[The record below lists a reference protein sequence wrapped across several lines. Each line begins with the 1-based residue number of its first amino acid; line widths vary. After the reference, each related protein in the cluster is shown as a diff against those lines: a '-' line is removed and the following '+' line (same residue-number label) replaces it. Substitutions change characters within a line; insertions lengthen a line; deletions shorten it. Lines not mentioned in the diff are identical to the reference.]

1 MRGVWQVAT
10 LTVGTLAAVA
20 VVYLPNTDTE
30 PVPPTTT
37 FVTAAQIFAEA
48 EAATTTTVWT
58 PDPIAADLSADR
70 HDTEGLPQYPRLPD
84 GLTYDPVTT
93 TTLVPPSALCG
104 MWWVTAIGAG
114 WDAEDLPTLDRVLYN
129 ESRCIPGLTSSTGDI
144 GLAQLNVATWSH
156 LWEANGHETWQV
168 ADSPSL
174 NLVYARQVADAAE
187 ALGWC
192 EWAPWHGFS
201 GDYC

>member
-20 VVYLPNTDTE
+20 IVYLPNTDTE

-37 FVTAAQIFAEA
+37 FVTAAEVFATA
-48 EAATTTTVWT
+48 AATTPSDPPTTPPET
-58 PDPIAADLSADR
+58 STTTTA
-70 HDTEGLPQYPRLPD
+70 
-84 GLTYDPVTT
+84 PVMPPSTVTAPTAPT
-93 TTLVPPSALCG
+93 TTLVPPDALCG

-114 WDAEDLPTLDRVLYN
+114 WDADDLPTLDRVLYN

-174 NLVYARQVADAAE
+174 NLIYARQVADAAE